1 MAVGDDILRKHVP
14 LATPKTQQ
22 KNPKPHNNH
31 HHPELQQKKEVTQ
44 PPTPKHHLW
53 RSVPSHFIPHFPIEN
68 AQQGWAESRL
78 DDAFHLGQ

>member
-22 KNPKPHNNH
+22 KNPKPHNH

-44 PPTPKHHLW
+44 PPTPKHHL
-53 RSVPSHFIPHFPIEN
+53 
-68 AQQGWAESRL
+68 
-78 DDAFHLGQ
+78 